1 MEGKLGAAVVAKQV
15 LVGVVAVMG
24 AVCSGGSLAFS
35 AVALPQL
42 QGDQDQLDADQ
53 ASWFGLASVPATVYL
68 GETAP
73 PRLRST
79 FVTWTSLS
87 ISAGILLAYALGAAL
102 PWRAAAGAWAALPGA
117 ALLLTWLLL
126 PESPAWLARRGR
138 SAEAE
143 AALRRLRAQPPTGP
157 LSPAVAAELA
167 LLRAL
172 EPVLAPAHS
181 APPPSLGKGG
191 LAKEL
196 AAAAAAAPVTTD
208 GSINTPPGKHLVDAE
223 DSGRHSTNSQT
234 GEKEEN
240 WSNCELRDGSGAE
253 YRPSVQQKPDDSNH
267 LDVSARTS
275 IRSNHSAQHSLHG
288 HSNLAFEEDAV
299 ASPVF
304 DHGLHSPI
312 RVADRSQ
319 DGDLQTVQWTGNK
332 SEDKPTHSCGSMD
345 VTGKHPPVS
354 TAASHL
360 QTNGHFSLHQK
371 SCASPSDEESNV
383 ADEVCETTSR
393 CKLVTLLSRMWLLLR
408 DPAVWRPLLLLNMY
422 FLFMQLAGV
431 YVVVSYAVD
440 IVTNAGVVIDA
451 YMATIM
457 LGGVQ
462 LVSSLVVSYIVT
474 RCGRRPLSI
483 ISGAGMMLCM
493 LGLSIYLQLA
503 DLSAT
508 NKSAVTMLPLILLV
522 LYVVFGALG
531 FHTLPWALLGEV
543 FPAHARGPAAGAT
556 TCLAY
561 LANFAALKLYPSL
574 AAALTT
580 DRGDGEWTSRD
591 VFLFFAATSLAGTIF
606 VGLLLPETYR
616 RSLQEIENNF
626 RHGNILQVCVSTSK
640 KESEEA
646 FKGV

>member
-1 MEGKLGAAVVAKQV
+1 
-15 LVGVVAVMG
+15 MG

-42 QGDQDQLDADQ
+42 QDDQDQLDADQ
-53 ASWFGLASVPATVYL
+53 ASWFASLSSMCTPVGCVVCGLLLDRLGRRPLLLLLDAPFLAGWLLLALCPQPARDHAAQLYAGRLLTGLATGLASVPATVYL

-138 SAEAE
+138 TAEAE
-143 AALRRLRAQPPTGP
+143 AALRRLRAQPPAGP
-157 LSPAVAAELA
+157 LPPAVAAELA
-167 LLRAL
+167 LLQAL

-191 LAKEL
+191 EAKEL
-196 AAAAAAAPVTTD
+196 AVATAPMTTD
-208 GSINTPPGKHLVDAE
+208 GCSFNTPPGKHLVDAE
-223 DSGRHSTNSQT
+223 DSGRQSTNSQT

-240 WSNCELRDGSGAE
+240 RSDCELRDSSGAE
-253 YRPSVQQKPDDSNH
+253 YRPAVQQKLDNSNH

-299 ASPVF
+299 AIPVL

-312 RVADRSQ
+312 CVADQSQ
-319 DGDLQTVQWTGNK
+319 DGNLQTVQWAGRK
-332 SEDKPTHSCGSMD
+332 SEDKPTYSCGSMD
-345 VTGKHPPVS
+345 VTGKHPP
-354 TAASHL
+354 
-360 QTNGHFSLHQK
+360 
-371 SCASPSDEESNV
+371 
-383 ADEVCETTSR
+383 
-393 CKLVTLLSRMWLLLR
+393 
-408 DPAVWRPLLLLNMY
+408 
-422 FLFMQLAGV
+422 LAGV

-626 RHGNILQVCVSTSK
+626 RHGNILQVCVSTPK
-640 KESEEA
+640 KESEET
-646 FKGV
+646 FKGA